1 MTVLGEVFHLRRKL
15 AGYSTEIKTP
25 HITIRDLDLEVGN
38 NMSESNKAPNFIANV
53 LKLVSGSVTAQIL
66 GILLVPLITRI
77 YSPDDLGIFQL
88 FLSISGILAIF
99 STYSYQFAIMSP
111 KTEEDSA
118 NVAVLC
124 AILVTITSLLTAVV
138 VLFLPKDIEYML
150 NAPGISKYL
159 IYVTAIT
166 FFNGIF
172 FVQNYWLSRKI
183 RFGVIAGS
191 RILNTV
197 STKAFQLAIPIW
209 NVSPFGLIA
218 GYVVGYG
225 CTDLF
230 MLKDIKQ
237 DLKVFRKIS
246 LKKMKEMAIQYK
258 NFPLFTSWSTL
269 ANTISPQVPSFLL
282 AYFYGTSV
290 VGYFSLANQVV
301 NMPMGLLGTAIQQVF
316 FQKISEVKNGNEKGD
331 MKVIVGEVYK
341 KLILIGIFP
350 MILLVIMGEEIFT
363 FAFGKSWYISGTYV
377 KILVPWI
384 FLVFLSSPIS
394 TLYSVFE
401 KQRVWFTFSMIL
413 LISRVVALVIGG
425 TYGSPEFALGL
436 FSLTGVLF
444 WLWNNA
450 YLLNLAGINKMESV
464 KILIKYTAIGVIV
477 SIPLI
482 LLEVLSANFYVILL
496 AAVIITPIYY
506 GITLHDDP
514 TFKRLF
520 SAFLVNIKSKI

>member
-1 MTVLGEVFHLRRKL
+1 
-15 AGYSTEIKTP
+15 
-25 HITIRDLDLEVGN
+25 
-38 NMSESNKAPNFIANV
+38 MSNFIANV

-77 YSPDDLGIFQL
+77 YSPDDLGIFQI
-88 FLSISGILAIF
+88 FLSISGILVIF
-99 STYSYQFAIMSP
+99 STFSYQFAIMLP

-118 NVAVLC
+118 NVAFLC
-124 AILVTITSLLTAVV
+124 AILVTLISLLTALI
-138 VLFLPKDIEYML
+138 VLFLPEDVEHIL

-159 IYVTAIT
+159 IYIPAIT

-191 RILNTV
+191 RIVNTV

-209 NVSPFGLIA
+209 NVSPLGLIA

-225 CTDLF
+225 FADLF
-230 MLKDIKQ
+230 MLKGVKE
-237 DLKVFRKIS
+237 DLKIFRKVS

-258 NFPLFTSWSTL
+258 NFPLFSSWSTL
-269 ANTISPQVPSFLL
+269 ANTISPQVPTFLL
-282 AYFYGTSV
+282 AYYYGTSV

-316 FQKISEVKNGNEKGD
+316 FQKISEVKNGNEQGD

-341 KLILIGIFP
+341 KLILIGVFP
-350 MILLVIMGEEIFT
+350 MILLLILGEEIFT
-363 FAFGKSWYISGTYV
+363 FAFGKSWYISGIYV

-394 TLYSVFE
+394 TLYSVFD
-401 KQRVWFTFSMIL
+401 KQRVWFTFSIIL

-436 FSLTGVLF
+436 FSFTGVLF

-450 YLLNLAGINKMESV
+450 YLLNLAGINKRESV
-464 KILIKYTAIGVIV
+464 
-477 SIPLI
+477 
-482 LLEVLSANFYVILL
+482 E
-496 AAVIITPIYY
+496 
-506 GITLHDDP
+506 DP
-514 TFKRLF
+514 Y
-520 SAFLVNIKSKI
+520 

>member
-1 MTVLGEVFHLRRKL
+1 
-15 AGYSTEIKTP
+15 
-25 HITIRDLDLEVGN
+25 
-38 NMSESNKAPNFIANV
+38 MSNFIANV

-66 GILLVPLITRI
+66 GILLVPIITRI

-88 FLSISGILAIF
+88 FLSVSGILVIF
-99 STYSYQFAIMSP
+99 STFSYQFAIMLP

-118 NVAVLC
+118 NVAFLC
-124 AILVTITSLLTAVV
+124 AILVTLVSILTAVAIII
-138 VLFLPKDIEYML
+138 FPTDIEHII
-150 NAPGISKYL
+150 NSPGSSKYL
-159 IYVTAIT
+159 IYLPAII
-166 FFNGIF
+166 FFNGLF

-191 RILNTV
+191 RILNTL
-197 STKAFQLAIPIW
+197 STKVFQLAIPIW
-209 NVSPFGLIA
+209 SVSPLGLIA

-225 CTDLF
+225 FADLF
-230 MLKDIKQ
+230 MLKGAKE
-237 DLKVFRKIS
+237 DLGIFKKVSI
-246 LKKMKEMAIQYK
+246 KKMKEMAVQYK
-258 NFPLFTSWSTL
+258 NFPLFSSWSTL
-269 ANTISPQVPSFLL
+269 ANTISPQVPTFLL
-282 AYFYGTSV
+282 AYFYSTSV

-301 NMPMGLLGTAIQQVF
+301 NMPMGILGIAIQQVF
-316 FQKISEVKNGNEKGD
+316 FQKISEVKNGNGKGD

-350 MILLVIMGEEIFT
+350 MILLLILGEEIFT

-401 KQRVWFTFSMIL
+401 KQKVWLTFSIFL
-413 LISRVVALVIGG
+413 LISRVVALAIGG

-436 FSLTGVLF
+436 FSLTGVIF

-450 YLLNLAGINKMESV
+450 YLLNLVGISKWESIE
-464 KILIKYTAIGVIV
+464 ILIKYTAIGIFV

-482 LLEVLSANFYVILL
+482 LLEVFSANFYIILL
-496 AAVIITPIYY
+496 AAAIITPIYY
-506 GITLHDDP
+506 GVTLRDDP
-514 TFKRLF
+514 TFRKIF
-520 SAFLVNIKSKI
+520 SAFLVNIKNKT